1 MIVLDTCA
9 VLWDALDPVAL
20 TEQARDRIRLAER
33 QSRLAVSD
41 ITLWEIAMLAH
52 KERIRIEVPVSR
64 FINLF
69 LQSRSAQVLPITPD
83 IAELATRFRTDI
95 GGDPAD
101 TLIAATTV
109 VHNARLVTAD
119 RRLLQNE
126 VIDTVW

>member
-9 VLWDALDPVAL
+9 VLWDALNPDAL
-20 TEQARDRIRLAER
+20 TDRARNRIRSAER

-52 KERIRIEVPVSR
+52 KERIRIDVPVSR

-126 VIDTVW
+126 VIDTIW